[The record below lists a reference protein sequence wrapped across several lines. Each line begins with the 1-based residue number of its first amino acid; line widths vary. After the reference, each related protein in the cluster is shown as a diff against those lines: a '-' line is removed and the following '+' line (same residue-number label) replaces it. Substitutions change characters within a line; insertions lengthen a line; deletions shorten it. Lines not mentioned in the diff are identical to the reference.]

1 MNGFKKSNRKNVFI
15 AVGVIASFI
24 IVGIIFWP
32 GSGDSVSNDKFIE
45 KAKKDLKDKKAA
57 EALENLKLVV
67 QNDPD
72 NEEAKKLLKE
82 AKRELYNQAKSNLN
96 KKKYADAAG
105 QYGLILSIDP
115 KNKDAKDDLAS
126 IPPGT
131 VPNDPAT
138 GNTPGDGESS
148 SGLKSIPAG
157 AKPIDLLPSEMDGYR
172 MSQNGWLEEPVSAG
186 STYLPVDP
194 NINTD
199 IDRII
204 STVTKFGNNNQA
216 STVFNDSKSVLSNVI
231 ITDVNGHPVVI
242 GYYEFPNSDL
252 PSIASITWIRDQWY
266 FKFDALPLQKT
277 TSDNVKKEAALDVV
291 KKFGY

>member
-1 MNGFKKSNRKNVFI
+1 MKPSGRNLYI
-15 AVGVIASFI
+15 AIGVIAA
-24 IVGIIFWP
+24 VTMVAVIFWP
-32 GSGDSVSNDKFIE
+32 SFGDSASDNKFIE
-45 KAKKDLKDKKAA
+45 EAKKDLKDKKAA
-57 EALENLKLVV
+57 EALEDLKLLV

-72 NEEAKKLLKE
+72 NEEAKKLFKE
-82 AKRELYNQAKSNLN
+82 AKKELYNQAKSNLN
-96 KKKYADAAG
+96 KKKYADALS
-105 QYGLILSIDP
+105 QYNLILSVDP
-115 KNKDAKDDLAS
+115 NNKDAKKDVAS

-131 VPNDPAT
+131 VATNPNP
-138 GNTPGDGESS
+138 GNSPGNGGNPG
-148 SGLKSIPAG
+148 GLKNIPAG
-157 AKPIDLLPSEMDGYR
+157 AKPIDLLPNEIDGYR

-204 STVTKFGNNNQA
+204 STITKFGNNNQS
-216 STVFNDSKSVLSNVI
+216 STVFNDSKSVLSKVI
-231 ITDVNGHPVVI
+231 NSDINGHPVTI
-242 GYYEFPNSDL
+242 GFYEFPNSDL
-252 PSIASITWIRDQWY
+252 PSIASVIWIRDQWY